1 MVQDIR
7 PSTSYNP
14 LFMQWLGVRMP
25 CCMFL
30 CIDSSSILSGFP
42 LVAFCHHQRLK
53 MGFWPRLL
61 LCGVFAV
68 CLSGVAHAEDDEAVE
83 AKEEATPAVE
93 TDKIIDGFS
102 AADREKM
109 TDGSEKHEFQA
120 EVSRLM
126 DIIINSL
133 YTDKQVFL
141 RELISNAAD
150 ALEKARFHSVQ
161 DESFLGDTKDLEVKL
176 EHDADAKTISI
187 IDTGVGMTKAD
198 LINNLGT
205 VAKSGTTNFLEA
217 MAEGADANLIGQF
230 GVGFYSAFLVADKV
244 SVTSKCNDD
253 PVQHVWESSAD
264 ASFVVVDD
272 PRGNTLGRGSRV
284 TLHLKEDAHDY
295 LSEDKLKEMA
305 KKYSQFIQ
313 FPIYVK
319 VKKEVDADTE
329 EDDDDKDD
337 DEEEKKDDVE
347 TKDDDEKEEEEE
359 EKKPK
364 KKTVFEW
371 EQVNTQKAIWLR
383 AKEDVTEEEYNE
395 FYKGISKDYLDPLA
409 YTHFNAEGEIEFKSI
424 LYLPKKAP
432 FDMMDNYWGKKSE
445 VKLYVRRV
453 LVAEKFEDLLPR
465 YLNFVRGIVD
475 SDDLPLNVSRE
486 QLQQNKIMK
495 VISKKLVRKVLELM
509 KKLAKEED
517 AGDDEDEE
525 KDDEEKEEKEEK
537 KEDSEEKKDKKD
549 EESTWAKFYK
559 EFNKNLKMGCYEDDS
574 NRSKISKLLRFSTTK
589 SEDKDISLDK
599 YLDRMQESQESIY
612 YMSGDNMEV
621 MKKAPALQVF
631 KKKDIEVLMLSDHLD
646 EPCIQKLADYEGK
659 KFVSIQK
666 ADVKL
671 DETEEEKKK
680 FSKLKD
686 MYKPLTD
693 WWKEKLTDYTE
704 KGAMKDAG
712 VKIEKVELSKRLTE
726 SPVVVVTSQFGY
738 SAQQEKIMK
747 AQAFQNK
754 DQMGMMAGRKTL
766 EVNANHPV
774 IVDLLSKVKGDKE
787 DATALDTAQ
796 VLFQTAL
803 IESGYEIAD
812 PSALVNRVYR
822 LMSKELGVDPDAPIK
837 EIEVP
842 EEEEEADEDDKDDSD
857 SEKEDEES
865 KPEEGEKA
873 EL

>member
-1 MVQDIR
+1 MAKWGRQ
-7 PSTSYNP
+7 
-14 LFMQWLGVRMP
+14 LFFFWGA
-25 CCMFL
+25 L
-30 CIDSSSILSGFP
+30 CAVLSCQ
-42 LVAFCHHQRLK
+42 AQ
-53 MGFWPRLL
+53 
-61 LCGVFAV
+61 
-68 CLSGVAHAEDDEAVE
+68 AE
-83 AKEEATPAVE
+83 EEAAASPDSNVV
-93 TDKIIDGFS
+93 DGFS
-102 AADREKM
+102 ETDRAKM
-109 TDGSEKHEFQA
+109 AESSEKHEFQA
-120 EVSRLM
+120 EVNRLM

-161 DESFLGDTKDLEVKL
+161 DEEFLGEVKDLEIKL
-176 EHDADAKTISI
+176 EHDPEAKTISI
-187 IDTGVGMTKAD
+187 VDTGIGMSKAD

-217 MAEGADANLIGQF
+217 MAEGGDANLIGQF

-253 PVQHVWESSAD
+253 PTQHVWESSAD
-264 ASFVVVDD
+264 ASFTVVED
-272 PRGNTLGRGSRV
+272 PRGNTLGRGTRV

-295 LSEDKLKEMA
+295 LAEDKLKESA

-319 VKKEVDADTE
+319 VKKEVDTDVE
-329 EDDDDKDD
+329 EDEDDDEK
-337 DEEEKKDDVE
+337 EEKEDDAE
-347 TKDDDEKEEEEE
+347 TKDDEEKEEEEE
-359 EKKPK
+359 EKKAD
-364 KKTVFEW
+364 KKTVYEW

-424 LYLPKKAP
+424 LFLPKKAP
-432 FDMMDNYWGKKSE
+432 FDMMDNYWTKKSE
-445 VKLYVRRV
+445 IKLYVRRV
-453 LVAEKFEDLLPR
+453 LVAEKFEELLPR

-509 KKLAKEED
+509 KKLAKE
-517 AGDDEDEE
+517 DDSGE
-525 KDDEEKEEKEEK
+525 DDEEEEEEKEDKDEK
-537 KEDSEEKKDKKD
+537 KKDSEDD
-549 EESTWAKFYK
+549 STWSKFYK

-574 NRSKISKLLRFSTTK
+574 NRSKISKLLRFKSTK
-589 SEDKDISLDK
+589 SDTKEISLDT
-599 YLDRMQESQESIY
+599 YLDRMAESQESIY
-612 YMSGDNMEV
+612 YMSGDSVDTMN
-621 MKKAPALQVF
+621 KAPALQIF
-631 KKKDIEVLMLSDHLD
+631 KKKDLEVLMFDDHLD

-671 DETEEEKKK
+671 DESEEEKKR

-693 WWKEKLTDYTE
+693 WWKDKLTKLTE
-704 KGAMKDAG
+704 SGAMKEAG
-712 VKIEKVELSKRLTE
+712 IKVEGVTISKRLTD

-754 DQMGMMAGRKTL
+754 EQTAMMAGRKTL
-766 EVNANHPV
+766 EINPNHPV
-774 IVDLLSKVKGDKE
+774 VADLLAKVKKNKE
-787 DATALDTAQ
+787 DEVALDTAQ

-812 PSALVNRVYR
+812 PSALVSRVYK
-822 LMSKELGVDPDAPIK
+822 LMSKELGVDPEAPLK
-837 EIEVP
+837 EVEVP
-842 EEEEEADEDDKDDSD
+842 EDDDEEESEDGGDDEEGDES
-857 SEKEDEES
+857 EDE
-865 KPEEGEKA
+865 KKDGE
-873 EL
+873 L

>member
-1 MVQDIR
+1 
-7 PSTSYNP
+7 
-14 LFMQWLGVRMP
+14 
-25 CCMFL
+25 
-30 CIDSSSILSGFP
+30 
-42 LVAFCHHQRLK
+42 
-53 MGFWPRLL
+53 MG
-61 LCGVFAV
+61 
-68 CLSGVAHAEDDEAVE
+68 
-83 AKEEATPAVE
+83 
-93 TDKIIDGFS
+93 
-102 AADREKM
+102 
-109 TDGSEKHEFQA
+109 
-120 EVSRLM
+120 
-126 DIIINSL
+126 
-133 YTDKQVFL
+133 
-141 RELISNAAD
+141 
-150 ALEKARFHSVQ
+150 
-161 DESFLGDTKDLEVKL
+161 SFLGDVKDLEVKV
-176 EHDADAKTISI
+176 EHDPDAKTLSI
-187 IDTGVGMTKAD
+187 VDTGIGMSKAD

-205 VAKSGTTNFLEA
+205 VAKSGTWDFLEA
-217 MAEGADANLIGQF
+217 MAEGGDANLIGQF
-230 GVGFYSAFLVADKV
+230 GVGFYSALLVADKV

-253 PVQHVWESSAD
+253 AVQHVWESSAD
-264 ASFVVVDD
+264 ASFTVVDD

-295 LSEDKLKEMA
+295 LSEDKLKETA

-329 EDDDDKDD
+329 EDDDDDKDD
-337 DEEEKKDDVE
+337 EEEEKKDDVE

-364 KKTVFEW
+364 KKTVYEW

-395 FYKGISKDYLDPLA
+395 FYKGLSKDYLDPLA

-424 LYLPKKAP
+424 LFLPKKAP
-432 FDMMDNYWGKKSE
+432 FDMMDNYWTKKSE

-465 YLNFVRGIVD
+465 YLNFVRGVVD
-475 SDDLPLNVSRE
+475 SDDLPLNVYRE

-509 KKLAKEED
+509 KKLAKEDESGED
-517 AGDDEDEE
+517 EDEDEDEE
-525 KDDEEKEEKEEK
+525 KDDDEKEEKE
-537 KEDSEEKKDKKD
+537 DKKDKD
-549 EESTWAKFYK
+549 EESTYAKFYK

-574 NRSKISKLLRFSTTK
+574 NRSKLSKLLRFKSTK
-589 SEDKDISLDK
+589 SEEKEISLDT
-599 YLDRMQESQESIY
+599 YLDRMSESQESIY
-612 YMSGDNMEV
+612 YMSGESMET
-621 MKKAPALQVF
+621 MHKAPSLQIF
-631 KKKDIEVLMLSDHLD
+631 KKKDLEVLMLADHLD

-671 DETEEEKKK
+671 DETEEEKKR

-693 WWKEKLTDYTE
+693 WWKEKLTDLTE

-754 DQMGMMAGRKTL
+754 DQIGTMSGRKTL
-766 EVNANHPV
+766 EINANHPV
-774 IVDLLSKVKGDKE
+774 IVDLLSKIKADKE
-787 DATALDTAQ
+787 DAAALDTAQ

-837 EIEVP
+837 EVEVP
-842 EEEEEADEDDKDDSD
+842 EEEEEAEEEDKDEEEEEKSDGD
-857 SEKEDEES
+857 SEEKKE
-865 KPEEGEKA
+865 